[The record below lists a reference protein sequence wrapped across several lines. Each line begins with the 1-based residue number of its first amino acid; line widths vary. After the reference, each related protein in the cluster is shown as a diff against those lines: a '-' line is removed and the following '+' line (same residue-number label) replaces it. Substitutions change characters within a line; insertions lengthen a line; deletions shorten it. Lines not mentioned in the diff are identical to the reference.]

1 MMLNRSLVGR
11 GPRRRSKV
19 FIQHYVLASK
29 EETHT
34 LLKKHIGDTTDF
46 YYHVEYKMALKIESL
61 TPVELTSDACV

>member
-1 MMLNRSLVGR
+1 MMLNPSLVGR

-19 FIQHYVLASK
+19 FIQHYILASK

-34 LLKKHIGDTTDF
+34 LLKKHIGDTADF
-46 YYHVEYKMALKIESL
+46 YYHVENKMALKIESL